1 MTEGIWAAIIGVG
14 GTLIGTLLG
23 WLLGKINVGKL
34 RIKVDFV
41 QEEPY
46 YLNSEGK
53 QKFNYYDFQMV
64 ISLFNNS
71 SKNIVFRDVE
81 MLFVDSKRKKLFTQS
96 VKDLDRIIYHRP
108 FYDIEDIGVIN
119 IPPQTGLDIK
129 AKIFVHDFEQLKK
142 AKEIYLLYKNKKF
155 NEKKVFVKK
164 CNYEDLKA
172 EIPYVRKENFLKE
185 EEKNIGQA

>member
-81 MLFVDSKRKKLFTQS
+81 MLFVDS
-96 VKDLDRIIYHRP
+96 
-108 FYDIEDIGVIN
+108 
-119 IPPQTGLDIK
+119 
-129 AKIFVHDFEQLKK
+129 
-142 AKEIYLLYKNKKF
+142 
-155 NEKKVFVKK
+155 
-164 CNYEDLKA
+164 
-172 EIPYVRKENFLKE
+172 
-185 EEKNIGQA
+185 

>member
-64 ISLFNNS
+64 ISLFNKS

-81 MLFVDSKRKKLFTQS
+81 MLL
-96 VKDLDRIIYHRP
+96 
-108 FYDIEDIGVIN
+108 
-119 IPPQTGLDIK
+119 
-129 AKIFVHDFEQLKK
+129 
-142 AKEIYLLYKNKKF
+142 
-155 NEKKVFVKK
+155 
-164 CNYEDLKA
+164 
-172 EIPYVRKENFLKE
+172 
-185 EEKNIGQA
+185 